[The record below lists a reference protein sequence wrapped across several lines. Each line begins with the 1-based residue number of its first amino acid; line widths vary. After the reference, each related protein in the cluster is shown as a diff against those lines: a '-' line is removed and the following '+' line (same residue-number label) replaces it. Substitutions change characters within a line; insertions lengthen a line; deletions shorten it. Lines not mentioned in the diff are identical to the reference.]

1 MDSLTASRRDGNDTE
16 FLRSC
21 AWDIG
26 ERRSADAFAPTE
38 SHVGLAMVS
47 PYRGFAHW
55 RLLTDWI
62 DRTAGRCGDG
72 WNESRMIL
80 RLYDVS
86 YIDFDG
92 LNAHRIQDHEIGSI
106 CGQTFFNLPDPGT
119 WYLAEVGF
127 LLPSGEF
134 IPAARSQVVAFPP
147 DAPSSHHDQTA
158 LLVDDAGQIEE
169 VDNLW
174 DQERILVE
182 RRTPKLHK
190 RLRIAAFAFPVS
202 HSRPISHSGGEEPS
216 ADFYGQGL
224 PSKFIVEWAAGLCE
238 QGHEVCVVVPAT
250 DSLRATREIRGVSYE
265 PLDVRLEGSPL
276 EIAEV
281 FGYAAES
288 CRERFSQFDLIH
300 LHEWMTGRVRVA
312 DNVPTVLSLTSIE
325 TTRCNGVWPD
335 SMSQKIRA
343 AEREI
348 AGRADCIL
356 TPDWLCSKALG
367 EFHLE
372 AARIHAFS
380 MEGRL
385 PNEWDCPLDYGEV
398 KREIDVGPMDR
409 LLMFVGPLE
418 HAAGVDLI
426 LETLPIVLPRYG
438 NLRVAFAGSGE
449 MHGYLAHRADELG
462 VSHAVRLLGN
472 VETHQVIRLLR
483 AAEALVLP
491 SRYRAAQDDA
501 VVDMAQRA
509 GTAVITT
516 HGGPAHVVRHEETGL
531 VTYDN
536 TGSIVWA
543 MNRILGDPFHAQRM
557 GDNGRRYDGFVLN
570 WGEVAR
576 AYLELCAAQFPQL
589 TETNG

>member
-1 MDSLTASRRDGNDTE
+1 MMEQTVDSLTAPRFDGKDTK

-26 ERRSADAFAPTE
+26 ERRPADSFAPTE

-62 DRTAGRCGDG
+62 DRTADGCGDG

-92 LNAHRIQDHEIGSI
+92 LNAHRIQDHAIDSI

-119 WYLAEVGF
+119 YYLAEVGF
-127 LLPSGEF
+127 LLRSGQF
-134 IPAARSQVVAFPP
+134 TPAARSRVVAFPP

-169 VDNLW
+169 IDNLW
-174 DQERILVE
+174 DQERILIE
-182 RRTPKLHK
+182 RRTPKLRK

-202 HSRPISHSGGEEPS
+202 HVEGEEPS
-216 ADFYGQGL
+216 ADFYGEGL
-224 PSKFIVEWAAGLCE
+224 PSKFIVEWATGLCE
-238 QGHEVCVVVPAT
+238 QGHDVRVVVPAS
-250 DSLRATREIRGVSYE
+250 DSLRTAREMRGVRYE
-265 PLDVRLEGSPL
+265 SLEVRLKGSPL
-276 EIAEV
+276 EIASA
-281 FGYAAES
+281 FGRAAQRYS
-288 CRERFSQFDLIH
+288 GWFSQFDLIH
-300 LHEWMTGRVRVA
+300 LHEWMTGQVRVA
-312 DNVPTVLSLTSIE
+312 PNVPTVLSLTSIE
-325 TTRCNGVWPD
+325 TTRCNGASPD

-343 AEREI
+343 AERAI
-348 AGRADCIL
+348 AGRVDCIL
-356 TPDWLCSKALG
+356 TPDWLRGKAMG
-367 EFHLE
+367 ELHLK
-372 AARIHAFS
+372 ARRVHAFS

-398 KREIDVGPMDR
+398 KREIHVGPMDR

-426 LETLPIVLPRYG
+426 LEALPIVLPRYE
-438 NLRVAFAGSGE
+438 NLRVAFAGEGE
-449 MHGYLAHRADELG
+449 MHGHLAHRADQLG
-462 VSHAVRLLGN
+462 VSHAVRLLGC
-472 VETHQVIRLLR
+472 VDTPQVIRLLR
-483 AAEALVLP
+483 AAEALILP
-491 SRYRAAQDDA
+491 SRYRVPQDDS
-501 VVDMAQRA
+501 VIDMAQRA

-516 HGGPAHVVRHEETGL
+516 HGGPAHAVRHEETGL

-536 TGSIVWA
+536 AGSIVWA
-543 MNRILGDPFHAQRM
+543 MDRILGDPFHAQRM
-557 GDNGRRYDGFVLN
+557 GDNGRRSDGFVLN
-570 WGEVAR
+570 WGELAR
-576 AYLELCAAQFPQL
+576 SYLELCAAQFPQL
-589 TETNG
+589 TENNG

>member
-1 MDSLTASRRDGNDTE
+1 MMEQNVDSLSASRRDGKDAE

-26 ERRSADAFAPTE
+26 ERRAADAFSPTE

-62 DRTAGRCGDG
+62 DETAHRHGDG

-86 YIDFDG
+86 YIEFDG
-92 LNAHRIQDHEIGSI
+92 LNANRIQDHEIGSP
-106 CGQTFFNLPDPGT
+106 CGQTFFDLPDPGT
-119 WYLAEVGF
+119 WQLAEVGF
-127 LLPSGEF
+127 LLRSGEF
-134 IPAARSQVVAFPP
+134 TAAARSRVVAFPP

-174 DQERILVE
+174 DQERILIE
-182 RRTPKLHK
+182 RRTPKLQKH
-190 RLRIAAFAFPVS
+190 LRIAAFAFPVS
-202 HSRPISHSGGEEPS
+202 HSDGAEPS
-216 ADFYGQGL
+216 PDFYGEGL
-224 PSKFIVEWAAGLCE
+224 PSKFIVEWATGLCE
-238 QGHEVCVVVPAT
+238 QGHEVQVIVPAT
-250 DSLRATREIRGVSYE
+250 DLLRTAREIRGVCYE
-265 PLDVRLEGSPL
+265 PLDVCLDGSPL
-276 EIAEV
+276 EIADA
-281 FGYAAES
+281 FGCAAE
-288 CRERFSQFDLIH
+288 RYNERFSQFDLIH
-300 LHEWMTGRVRVA
+300 LHEWMTGRVRIA
-312 DNVPTVLSLTSIE
+312 QGVPTVLSLTSIE
-325 TTRCNGVWPD
+325 TTRCNGASPD
-335 SMSQKIRA
+335 SMSQKIRS

-348 AGRADCIL
+348 AGRVDCIL
-356 TPDWLCSKALG
+356 TPDWLRGKAIG

-372 AARIHAFS
+372 AARVHAFS

-385 PNEWDCPLDYGEV
+385 PNEWDCPLDYGDV
-398 KREIDVGPMDR
+398 KREIHVGPMDR
-409 LLMFVGPLE
+409 LLLFVGPLE

-426 LETLPIVLPRYG
+426 LEALPIVLPRYG
-438 NLRVAFAGSGE
+438 NLRVAFAGGGE

-462 VSHAVRLLGN
+462 VAHAVRLLGS
-472 VETHQVIRLLR
+472 VETPQVIRLLR

-516 HGGPAHVVRHEETGL
+516 HGGPAHAVRHEETGL

-536 TGSIVWA
+536 SGSIVWA
-543 MNRILGDPFHAQRM
+543 MDRILGDPIHARRM
-557 GDNGRRYDGFVLN
+557 GDNGRRSDGFVLN
-570 WGEVAR
+570 WGELAR
-576 AYLELCAAQFPQL
+576 GYLELCAAQFPQL
-589 TETNG
+589 TEQNG